1 MNSNKSCGNLVKKN
15 HFIKKIIFWLS
26 YLLDLVIMKG
36 LTFEIKLLFSF
47 YIRIWNDYFYDI
59 MIIIFIKFGNHE
71 TQDGL
76 FNGV

>member
-15 HFIKKIIFWLS
+15 HFIKKILFW
-26 YLLDLVIMKG
+26 LDLVIMKG

-47 YIRIWNDYFYDI
+47 YTRIWNDYFFDI
-59 MIIIFIKFGNHE
+59 MIIIFIKFGNYE